1 MDEGAGTLREQI
13 GALIAAIEPYD
24 ALEAEH
30 RGFALEWVVSGAP
43 LFREHKPATPEPH
56 LVSYFP
62 VVDLGAGQ
70 VLLVD
75 HRNSGLW
82 LPAGGHVEPG
92 EHPRATLERELRE
105 ELGIAA
111 EPLVAEPLFIT
122 VTKTVGPAPAHTD
135 VSLWYVLAGDAAREV
150 RFDAREFFGVRWF
163 SLRDV
168 PRERAEPHLG
178 RFVRKLA
185 QRGPH
190 GARGYGGAGG

>member
-1 MDEGAGTLREQI
+1 MGEGAETLREQI
-13 GALIAAIEPYD
+13 GVLIAAIEPYD

-30 RGFALEWVVSGAP
+30 RAFALEWVASGAP
-43 LFREHKPATPEPH
+43 LFRESKPATPEPH

-92 EHPRATLERELRE
+92 EHPRATLEREVRE

-122 VTKTVGPAPAHTD
+122 VTETVGPSPSHTD

-150 RFDAREFFGVRWF
+150 HFDAREFCGVRWF

-168 PRERAEPHLG
+168 PRERAEPHLE

-185 QRGPH
+185 QCGVR
-190 GARGYGGAGG
+190 GARG